1 MSNEVFQIDRIVKV
15 RPATIRKVY
24 QKLLSYGVRVYFYHG
39 TKNTKKAN
47 DVFMK
52 LIAIDMDGTLLS
64 SDGSISD
71 ENLQAI
77 LEVKK
82 QGHHIA
88 ICSGRYHDDILHILK
103 PYKLHLPIISGNGSS
118 IYDNG
123 FLKQLFLDKQTVLEI
138 INALRQYEIPVEL
151 YTDQGIFMEKDT
163 KSFLYN
169 EIDELAKSSSAI
181 DKDYIGVPS
190 ILNNPHI
197 ANLNHSST

>member
-1 MSNEVFQIDRIVKV
+1 
-15 RPATIRKVY
+15 
-24 QKLLSYGVRVYFYHG
+24 
-39 TKNTKKAN
+39 
-47 DVFMK
+47 MK

-123 FLKQLFLDKQTVLEI
+123 FLKQLFLYICSL
-138 INALRQYEIPVEL
+138 
-151 YTDQGIFMEKDT
+151 
-163 KSFLYN
+163 KS
-169 EIDELAKSSSAI
+169 
-181 DKDYIGVPS
+181 
-190 ILNNPHI
+190 
-197 ANLNHSST
+197 